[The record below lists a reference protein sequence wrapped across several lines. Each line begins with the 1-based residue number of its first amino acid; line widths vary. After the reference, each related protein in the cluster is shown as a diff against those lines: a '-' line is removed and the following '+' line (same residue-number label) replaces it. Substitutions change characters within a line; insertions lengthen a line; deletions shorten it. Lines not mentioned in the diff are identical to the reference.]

1 MHGRAL
7 LDALTKPFQGGRR
20 ETTSSGV
27 IVVGLGRFGEAV
39 ARELVHQG
47 IQVLAMDEDPEI
59 VARLANE
66 LPDVVQIDATNA
78 DALRQAGAES
88 FQRAVV
94 AIATN
99 VEASVLAAVALLDD
113 LGMQEVWAKALSA
126 QHARILERVGVHR
139 VVQPEHEMGLRTAR
153 GLARGVT
160 DYVRIEDDFALVE
173 VRAPESFVGKTLGES
188 GIRSRFKVTVVSVK
202 PAGGSFHHAGLDT
215 VLDADELI
223 LVAGRPEDLDKFISE
238 A

>member
-1 MHGRAL
+1 MYGKTL
-7 LDALTKPFQGGRR
+7 VEALTKPFREDAR

-47 IQVLAMDEDPEI
+47 VQVLAMDEDPEI

-66 LPDVVQIDATNA
+66 LPDVVQADATNA
-78 DALRQAGAES
+78 AALRQAGAES

-113 LGMQEVWAKALSA
+113 LGMREVWAKALSA

-173 VRAPESFVGKTLGES
+173 IRTPQSLIGKTLGES

-215 VLDADELI
+215 VLGADELI
-223 LVAGRPEDLDKFISE
+223 LVAGRPEDLDEFIAE